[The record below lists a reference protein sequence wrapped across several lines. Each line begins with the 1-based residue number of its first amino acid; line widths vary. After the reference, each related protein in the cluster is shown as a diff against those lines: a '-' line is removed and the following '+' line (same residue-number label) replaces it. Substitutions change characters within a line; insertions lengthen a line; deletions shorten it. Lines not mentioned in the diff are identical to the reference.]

1 MGVARNPKDSM
12 VSTWRDDPSQWNWR
26 HVILNRLD
34 TWHDREGTK
43 FPVFQKTDPIPYF
56 TQWSTH
62 RWIIYHAAWP
72 MLLQAAYYHYM
83 GKNLHPLA
91 AFLLYTLAFQIN
103 SIHQVKVLS
112 RLAKK

>member
-1 MGVARNPKDSM
+1 
-12 VSTWRDDPSQWNWR
+12 
-26 HVILNRLD
+26 
-34 TWHDREGTK
+34 
-43 FPVFQKTDPIPYF
+43 
-56 TQWSTH
+56 
-62 RWIIYHAAWP
+62 